1 MGTDYKLQFSL
12 YLEVLCTIKSH
23 TESFSLFLISLL
35 IEKKLAL
42 ENFNSMN
49 TFMWMDKKFH
59 LSSHFGH
66 LAKDILYNNAH
77 LVVCCNLH
85 KNIIHTKFIITHI

>member
-35 IEKKLAL
+35 IEKKFAL

-49 TFMWMDKKFH
+49 TFMWMDTKIPPFKP
-59 LSSHFGH
+59 LWSFGQR
-66 LAKDILYNNAH
+66 
-77 LVVCCNLH
+77 
-85 KNIIHTKFIITHI
+85 HTV